1 MDIDKINKESIE
13 SVKFE
18 FIQKSFT
25 KRIIGIEDKSLFTLD
40 ETFDAL
46 SNREVNAHAFY
57 QDVGDL
63 LNDLIKITHTKHYR
77 NLGYLSSLHAH
88 SILKLRFVLKPL
100 SFVFL
105 IAEER
110 YYYLVQETLDPAEA
124 TYI

>member
-46 SNREVNAHAFY
+46 SNREVKAHAFY
-57 QDVGDL
+57 QNAVDL

-77 NLGYLSSLHAH
+77 NLRYLSSLHAH
-88 SILKLRFVLKPL
+88 SIMKLKFVLKPL

-110 YYYLVQETLDPAEA
+110 YYYFV
-124 TYI
+124 